1 MPAPVSTH
9 KLCFDSTKRIR
20 SQKQKREVEASATSP
35 RCWTEQRVANV
46 VDVDVVGHL
55 FSFSFWRRREA
66 VPEDG
71 QTWRPPPPASPAAHT
86 AARTAE
92 RITPFSR
99 RGRSRNQT
107 CLLKAFSQHFHTGNS
122 HNPAGKSAETAGA
135 GRVVRTAARVNAH
148 NIGESPRFTLRPHT
162 HPKSRRLGA
171 VLRTAELIYLK
182 SERQGRQA

>member
-20 SQKQKREVEASATSP
+20 SQKREVEVSATSP
-35 RCWTEQRVANV
+35 RCCCTEQRVANV

-107 CLLKAFSQHFHTGNS
+107 FEGLLPTFPHGGKLSQPRS
-122 HNPAGKSAETAGA
+122 GKSAETAGA
-135 GRVVRTAARVNAH
+135 GGLFAPLRGSTLT
-148 NIGESPRFTLRPHT
+148 IGESPRFTLRPHT
-162 HPKSRRLGA
+162 HEKSPTWGRS
-171 VLRTAELIYLK
+171 AE
-182 SERQGRQA
+182 S